1 MKITILTLGS
11 RGDVQPPVV
20 LGKALAERGHT
31 VTVVSHLPFRPLVEQ
46 CGLRFAPLHIDIEQI
61 LRSAT
66 GQSLINAERN
76 PLRLMS
82 GWFRSIEP
90 MIRSLFDDY
99 WAACRDGADLII
111 SGDLADLAGPSVA
124 ERLGVPEVGVTVFPW
139 RMATGAFPHAMLP
152 QRSLGPGLNRLSHRG
167 FEGLLWTMLRPTIN
181 QMRRDVLGLAP
192 ATARLYEG
200 RPMLFCCS
208 PAVVERAADWGPQTA
223 VTGYWFLEPQARW
236 RPAAGLTDF
245 LAAGAPPVCVTFG
258 SITYQPERVTR
269 DVVRALD
276 GLGLRALLV
285 RGWGGL
291 SSADLPPTMHL
302 VDEVPFGW
310 LFPQVAAVV
319 HHGGAG
325 TTALALRAGVPQ
337 VITPII
343 GDEAFWASR
352 MVRLGVSPAPLP
364 IRRLSAEALAQ
375 RVQEAVSAPS
385 YRQRAA
391 ALADTIRQED
401 GLGQAIGFLERRVGL
416 RTEERSVGV

>member
-20 LGKALAERGHT
+20 LGQALAERGHA
-31 VTVVSHLPFRPLVEQ
+31 VTVVSHLAFRPLVER

-61 LRSAT
+61 LRGAT

-76 PLRLMS
+76 PLRLFS
-82 GWFRSIEP
+82 GWYRSIEP
-90 MIRSLFDDY
+90 MIRSLFADY
-99 WAACRDGADLII
+99 WAACREGADLII

-139 RMATGAFPHAMLP
+139 RMPTGAFPHAMLP
-152 QRSLGPGLNRLSHRG
+152 QRSLGPALNRLSHRG
-167 FEGLLWTMLRPTIN
+167 FEGLIGSLLRPTIN

-192 ATARLYEG
+192 AGGRLSAE

-208 PAVVERAADWGPQTA
+208 PAVVPPAAEWGPQTA
-223 VTGYWFLEPQARW
+223 VTGYWFLEPQAGW
-236 RPAAGLTDF
+236 RPSEGLARF
-245 LAAGAPPVCVTFG
+245 LSDGPPPVCVTFG

-269 DVVRALD
+269 EVVRALD

-291 SSADLPPTMHL
+291 SSADLPAHMHL
-302 VDEVPFGW
+302 VDEVPFDW
-310 LFPQVAAVV
+310 LFPRVAAVV

-352 MVRLGVSPAPLP
+352 VVGLGVGPAPLP
-364 IRRLSAEALAQ
+364 IRQLSAEGLAQ
-375 RVQEAVSAPS
+375 RVQEAVSAPG

-391 ALADTIRQED
+391 ALAHTISAED
-401 GLGQAIGFLERRVGL
+401 GIGAALAFLERQVGL
-416 RTEERSVGV
+416 APQRQRAVA